1 MTVERDKNGQFK
13 KSTDEQMTGWMV
25 QQIRN
30 KPGKRIAR
38 RLFDQDAQARMEA
51 QHDD

>member
-1 MTVERDKNGQFK
+1 MERGEDGKFK
-13 KSTDEQMTGWMV
+13 KSTDEQMNAWMI

-51 QHDD
+51 Q